1 MSERT
6 LSRREFVKVG
16 AAGAA
21 GAAIAMGA
29 GAGEA
34 AAGMPVRPLGKT
46 GHKVKIFSLGGQATI
61 EKPGTRDESIAII
74 NRAIDLGV
82 NYIDTAAAYGRR
94 LAEGQQRWEVD
105 GWSQTY
111 IGEVMAT
118 RRKEVFL
125 ASKTDDRTR
134 DGSMK
139 LLEQSLKLLK
149 TDHLDLWQL
158 HNIQRED
165 QLDQIFAKDG
175 AIEALQKAR
184 DQKMVRFLGIT
195 GHFDPQVLM
204 KGIER
209 FPFDTIL
216 MALNPADKHHLPFVP
231 SILARANEKGMGV
244 IGMKIPARGR
254 IFRPDGISGIKGPLT
269 YVLSLPVSTVIIGCD
284 NVKQLEEN
292 VQIATAFKPLP
303 REEMAKLED
312 ATSTYVSEASWF
324 KKDAASQ
331 SKPGDG
337 PTWGH
342 EDDQNTE

>member
-21 GAAIAMGA
+21 GAAIVIGA
-29 GAGEA
+29 GTTDA
-34 AAGMPVRPLGKT
+34 APGMPVRPLGRT

-61 EKPGTRDESIAII
+61 EKPGMRDESVAII

-82 NYIDTAAAYGRR
+82 NYIDTAAAYGRPR
-94 LAEGQQRWEVD
+94 VEGKQRWELD
-105 GWSQTY
+105 GPSQ
-111 IGEVMAT
+111 IHVGEVMAT

-134 DGSMK
+134 DGSLR
-139 LLEQSLKLLK
+139 LLEQSLRLLK

-158 HNIQRED
+158 HNVQRDD
-165 QLDQIFAKDG
+165 QLDQIFGKDG

-209 FPFDTIL
+209 FDFDTIL
-216 MALNPADKHHLPFVP
+216 MALNPADKHYLPFVP
-231 SILARANEKGMGV
+231 SVLALANKKGMGV

-292 VQIATAFKPLP
+292 VQIASAFKPLP
-303 REEMAKLED
+303 GEEMAKLETV
-312 ATSTYVSEASWF
+312 TSTYVSEASWF
-324 KKDAASQ
+324 KRDAATQ
-331 SKPGDG
+331 AKPGDAPVLG
-337 PTWGH
+337 Y